1 VAAWHS
7 GNGVVYI
14 NKVAL
19 RRAGLVLSW
28 ATICMYVIS
37 VSNRPLRP
45 TQPPIL
51 GRIGNEYWSMGS
63 GWEGNRRSES
73 HQSYVINSVVCPPT
87 GSVA

>member
-1 VAAWHS
+1 MAAWHS

-19 RRAGLVLSW
+19 RRAGLVLNW
-28 ATICMYVIS
+28 ATICRYVIS

-45 TQPPIL
+45 TQPPTL
-51 GRIGNEYWSMGS
+51 DGIGSEYWPSSS

-73 HQSYVINSVVCPPT
+73 HHNHTS
-87 GSVA
+87 